1 MEDDIMVCVG
11 KIIAS
16 AACFESSSVCEGQP
30 NSAATA
36 MDTNVVLSM
45 QRASDDED
53 GKEVEGEGEREKG
66 YCSKK
71 MKEIVE
77 CRICQEEDDFL
88 SLEAPC
94 ACSGTLKFAHRKCI
108 QRWCNKKGD
117 ITCEICKQEFSP
129 NYSLPPTRSNPD
141 FLAIDIRQAWSPH
154 IDLRDSHLLVLTAS
168 QSQLLQSD
176 YEDYVAANSG
186 SLACLRLVALILL
199 IILLLRQVLMLT
211 RDSGMRPDSSTLI
224 NVVGCS
230 GYFLFIL
237 NSFCFKLKTELE
249 FGSSVSGFASP
260 ICWLSSSML
269 CGGSHMV
276 FTESKEE
283 TGTLSLCGIP
293 PLACF
298 WSKDEILSDS
308 WLYSPIFAIIGALG
322 GPMKAAIGSECS
334 VNLLPT
340 LSCCPL
346 GPVNTPERDGGR
358 FFPYFIS

>member
-16 AACFESSSVCEGQP
+16 AACFGSSSVSEGQP

-45 QRASDDED
+45 QRADDDD
-53 GKEVEGEGEREKG
+53 GKEVEGEGERVKG

-117 ITCEICKQEFSP
+117 ITCEICKQDFSP

-154 IDLRDSHLLVLTAS
+154 IDLHDSHLLVLTAS

-224 NVVGCS
+224 NFQVLLLQFAGFLLPCYVVARTCYLQS
-230 GYFLFIL
+230 RRRRQ
-237 NSFCFKLKTELE
+237 
-249 FGSSVSGFASP
+249 
-260 ICWLSSSML
+260 
-269 CGGSHMV
+269 
-276 FTESKEE
+276 
-283 TGTLSLCGIP
+283 
-293 PLACF
+293 
-298 WSKDEILSDS
+298 
-308 WLYSPIFAIIGALG
+308 LG
-322 GPMKAAIGSECS
+322 GPMKAAIGSESRNRLCS
-334 VNLLPT
+334 INFLAAPWVLLTHQREMEEESPHI
-340 LSCCPL
+340 LYYVIS
-346 GPVNTPERDGGR
+346 RIR
-358 FFPYFIS
+358 F